1 MHGTHVVEQA
11 MCLAEAFGAS
21 ARPEEITPD
30 EMFPFDEAAERW
42 CDTQLNAHGLHD
54 FAILN
59 PGAGWGAKQWPTER
73 YAEVARALSFQGLRS
88 VVNHGPTELALA
100 NEVAEL
106 SAGAAVPISCSI
118 GELIALTRRAR
129 LFVGGDTG
137 PMHLAAALRVPVV
150 ALFGPTNPKRNGPF
164 ATPAVV
170 LGGVDSTKPY
180 RHTNEVHEGLL
191 SITVAEVLKASSQ
204 LAEATNG

>member
-1 MHGTHVVEQA
+1 
-11 MCLAEAFGAS
+11 
-21 ARPEEITPD
+21 
-30 EMFPFDEAAERW
+30 
-42 CDTQLNAHGLHD
+42 
-54 FAILN
+54 
-59 PGAGWGAKQWPTER
+59 
-73 YAEVARALSFQGLRS
+73 
-88 VVNHGPTELALA
+88 
-100 NEVAEL
+100 
-106 SAGAAVPISCSI
+106 VPISCSI

-191 SITVAEVLKASSQ
+191 SITVTDVLKASSQ